1 MFFKPTDR
9 LAKVRNRLQKEQ
21 NLGQKPRTRLSV
33 PRLALRIFHVA
44 ILVFGVIVV
53 VGWYFLVGPS
63 AHLHGSVFN
72 HNQNAVWAQHA
83 WVDQPHTPEEIR
95 GFVENLGAH
104 GVRYVFLHVGPLE
117 SDGTIPPARY
127 KELGEFLRVSHEYG
141 DRLTFIPWLGQLRS
155 KLPLQQLQVRKNIV
169 HTAQIFV
176 NDFGMKGVHYD
187 IEPIVDGDT
196 DFLFLLEDTRKAL
209 GSDALIS
216 VALPEMVPDY
226 VFSVARRFMDLKSF
240 LSTDMYREVAARA
253 NQITVMTYENS
264 IKSAKVYEYFLKN
277 EVIWITQ
284 LLADQPVRILI
295 GLPTYDKPTESF
307 HPEAENIRAGLLGVI
322 DGLNNWRSKKELFE
336 GVALY
341 GAWTTDASEWKT
353 METLFLKKP

>member
-1 MFFKPTDR
+1 MFSKPKNR
-9 LAKVRNRLQKEQ
+9 LMKVRDQLHKE
-21 NLGQKPRTRLSV
+21 QKPRPHLSV
-33 PRLALRIFHVA
+33 PRLALRIIPAALLAFAVIIA
-44 ILVFGVIVV
+44 IAWYLVI
-53 VGWYFLVGPS
+53 GPS
-63 AHLHGSVFN
+63 TGNHGSVYN
-72 HNQNAVWAQHA
+72 QNQNAVWAPHA
-83 WVDQPHTPEEIR
+83 WADQSHTPEEIR
-95 GFVENLGAH
+95 EFVENLGAH

-117 SDGTIPPARY
+117 SDGTIPPERY

-155 KLPLQQLQVRKNIV
+155 KLPLQHLQVRKNIV

-176 NDFGMKGVHYD
+176 NDFDMKGVHYD

-226 VFSVARRFMDLKSF
+226 VFWVARRFMELRSF
-240 LSTDMYREVAARA
+240 LSSDMYREVAARA

-264 IKSAKVYEYFLKN
+264 IKTAPMYQYFLKN
-277 EVIWITQ
+277 EVIWVTQ
-284 LLADQPVRILI
+284 LLADQNVRILI

-307 HPEAENIRAGLLGVI
+307 NPEAENIRAGLLGVI
-322 DGLNNWRSKKELFE
+322 DGLNSWRSNNELFE
-336 GVALY
+336 GIALY
-341 GAWTTDASEWKT
+341 GSWTTDASEWKT